1 MATETPTSLEGTC
14 ILWLNKVMRSVL
26 DCVQAECEQ
35 YAKQVTEPTKHL
47 ELTDYVITFNKLKSS
62 LIGCQRH
69 MYLSEISDE
78 LSLNLASGSILA
90 VLIVFYTC
98 DVDIDLSDISL
109 QETVGFEESVENL
122 NLVKEFCD
130 KFFSTKPFCFNFEDF
145 LYSPHAMKINKLAF
159 IAELFYLFEVQPIS
173 NLVRSNHFDLFKD
186 YIKRQLNNI

>member
-1 MATETPTSLEGTC
+1 
-14 ILWLNKVMRSVL
+14 
-26 DCVQAECEQ
+26 
-35 YAKQVTEPTKHL
+35 
-47 ELTDYVITFNKLKSS
+47 
-62 LIGCQRH
+62 
-69 MYLSEISDE
+69 MYLTEIGDE

-186 YIKRQLNNI
+186 YIKRQLNSRQLLVEGLFNNLFVLTGFTKRQYHATTPFISARIGDVTRNSFIKGSYTVTAAPNEASSPR